1 MAAQRAV
8 DIRVD
13 SAPPRIPLHIAGV
26 PPVPAGASASAAH
39 HLEVAGIA
47 VRTPAMVVRPKTGV
61 TAVAHLTDGVAAV
74 TRVGVVAPRPSV
86 TAMGWPGV
94 VVMGVVT
101 PGGRGVRP
109 HPQLRSS
116 RGGRPPADNHAALG
130 PLTRIGHPQSAAW
143 EVPGWAKVGRGAHC
157 SRAGRGAPR
166 GVGG

>member
-1 MAAQRAV
+1 MGPARGQLVSYRLGLLPATRVSRRVAAQRAV
-8 DIRVD
+8 DVRVD

-86 TAMGWPGV
+86 TAMG
-94 VVMGVVT
+94 
-101 PGGRGVRP
+101 
-109 HPQLRSS
+109 
-116 RGGRPPADNHAALG
+116 
-130 PLTRIGHPQSAAW
+130 
-143 EVPGWAKVGRGAHC
+143 
-157 SRAGRGAPR
+157 
-166 GVGG
+166 